1 MRIDPH
7 QKWHPVYLLQPFY
20 NLILMALFEWGV
32 ALHDMD
38 FEAIRSGQKS
48 QKQVLKDL
56 NGIFYKARLQVTKD
70 YIAWPVVS
78 GVVMTLI
85 DLGLAA
91 AGLDLDE
98 AHPRNE
104 SRVQK
109 AQRKLAKARR
119 RSRRR
124 RASGIEGI
132 VRQLVDRK
140 SFREPFKSTL
150 LATVGANI
158 IRNVWSYAI

>member
-38 FEAIRSGQKS
+38 FDAIRSGEKS

-70 YIAWPVVS
+70 YIAWPLVS
-78 GVVMTLI
+78 GIVMLLI

-91 AGLDLDE
+91 AGVSLPE
-98 AHPRNE
+98 AAPRNE
-104 SRVQK
+104 TRRQK
-109 AQRKLAKARR
+109 AARTLRKTRR
-119 RSRRR
+119 T
-124 RASGIEGI
+124 AG
-132 VRQLVDRK
+132 
-140 SFREPFKSTL
+140 
-150 LATVGANI
+150 
-158 IRNVWSYAI
+158 